1 MSRRWVETVPALL
14 LLLALMLPLRGGFT
28 DDGFI
33 HVQYARNLMTRGE
46 YSFNPGETSFG
57 TTSPLWVMAL
67 AVLARPFSDGHALVV
82 AGQTLSW
89 LAAFAAVIMLHRV
102 LVLLGATR
110 RTAIFG
116 SVAFAADVW
125 LVRWGALGMESSLA
139 ACMAAVMVA
148 ASVRAYEDRR
158 EAAAFGAAA
167 AVGAL
172 VRPELYLALPV
183 YLAAAL
189 TQRPRPR
196 TRTVITACVFFALLV
211 GPWLAF
217 AKWHI
222 GSFLPNT
229 AGAKSGGLVSDPVL
243 FAKKLWMPAR
253 IMASSQAVALVAM
266 LADLVVMRRN
276 AFVLG
281 PRFRFALLWMVALPL
296 AYVIADIQVL
306 SRYLLLVTPAVCAG
320 GWMSLQSLWH
330 ASSGRARAV
339 VMPAALLVALAI
351 NGTVYALVVI
361 PPSRAFSQ
369 DLQVNMAGL
378 ARFLHDHAQPGDVV
392 AAADIGYLAFYS
404 GCRVLDLGGLVE
416 PETGKLRAQYDY
428 EDIVAQGLYFNVPG
442 YPHVDFL
449 VDREH
454 EANRFDGRVI
464 NGHRFEK
471 IYMTTVR
478 NLGIRKPGEFY
489 YTLYRITPVEAP

>member
-1 MSRRWVETVPALL
+1 
-14 LLLALMLPLRGGFT
+14 
-28 DDGFI
+28 
-33 HVQYARNLMTRGE
+33 
-46 YSFNPGETSFG
+46 
-57 TTSPLWVMAL
+57 
-67 AVLARPFSDGHALVV
+67 
-82 AGQTLSW
+82 
-89 LAAFAAVIMLHRV
+89 
-102 LVLLGATR
+102 
-110 RTAIFG
+110 
-116 SVAFAADVW
+116 
-125 LVRWGALGMESSLA
+125 
-139 ACMAAVMVA
+139 
-148 ASVRAYEDRR
+148 
-158 EAAAFGAAA
+158 
-167 AVGAL
+167 
-172 VRPELYLALPV
+172 LYLAG
-183 YLAAAL
+183 AL
-189 TQRPRPR
+189 TRRPRP
-196 TRTVITACVFFALLV
+196 TRRVVMNAVLCFVLLI

-243 FAKKLWMPAR
+243 FARKLLVPVR
-253 IMASSQAVALVAM
+253 IMASAQAVALLAM
-266 LADLVVMRRN
+266 LADVVVSRRR
-276 AFVLG
+276 AFIIS
-281 PRFRFALLWMVALPL
+281 PPFRFALLWMIALPL
-296 AYVIADIQVL
+296 AYVVADIQVL
-306 SRYLLLVTPAVCAG
+306 SRYLLVITPAVCAG
-320 GWMSLQSLWH
+320 GWMSLQSLWQG
-330 ASSGRARAV
+330 SSARVRAV
-339 VMPAALLVALAI
+339 TMSAALLIAIAL
-351 NGTVYALVVI
+351 NGAVYALVVI

-378 ARFLHDHAQPGDVV
+378 ARYLHDHSQPGDVV

-416 PETGKLRAQYDY
+416 PETGKLRAKYDY
-428 EDIVAQGLYFNVPG
+428 EDIVARALYFDVPG